1 MRSIVVALWI
11 IAAVACCALCGC
23 GIATA
28 VRRSKE
34 RHAATH

>member
-1 MRSIVVALWI
+1 MVAVLWI
-11 IAAVACCALCGC
+11 IGIVACCSLCGW

-34 RHAATH
+34 RRTGALTP